1 MNLPSLKFC
10 MLRSVL
16 TLCIVFF
23 TVTLTHANDGE
34 YYTSGNQLLPL
45 VETDIRVQREILTLR
60 WSDDNVAE
68 VDVYYEFYNPG
79 KPKTVLMGF
88 EADPPMYIDSISR
101 NSAHPNISDFKVMMN
116 GRSIPVSTTVVET
129 DTLYVVNGEVQ
140 PVDLS
145 VYSIN
150 DDYNI
155 GSYLFTA
162 DRNDA
167 VPISYVYH
175 FNADFK
181 SGINVVRHRYRYEMN
196 VNVCTHYLF
205 DYKLSPALRW
215 ANHQIDDFTL
225 RIETEDVPLHF
236 MMKDSLFEKSV
247 SPVIDGTGKWRIR
260 TIINEMDR
268 KMSVYEVFM
277 RNASIEWKATNFRP
291 SSELHIFSA
300 DCTETGV
307 ICNPAEYYS
316 WRYSLVSGSIHYDD
330 IHRIVRNMPYAYR
343 GYIFKNKYLNDFF
356 TSRWWYIPDP
366 DYKVD
371 LEKLTPNER
380 DWLKKYN
387 EDYGK

>member
-16 TLCIVFF
+16 TLCLVFL

-101 NSAHPNISDFKVMMN
+101 NSAHPNISDFKVIMN

-155 GSYLFTA
+155 GSYLF
-162 DRNDA
+162 R
-167 VPISYVYH
+167 
-175 FNADFK
+175 
-181 SGINVVRHRYRYEMN
+181 
-196 VNVCTHYLF
+196 
-205 DYKLSPALRW
+205 
-215 ANHQIDDFTL
+215 
-225 RIETEDVPLHF
+225 
-236 MMKDSLFEKSV
+236 
-247 SPVIDGTGKWRIR
+247 
-260 TIINEMDR
+260 
-268 KMSVYEVFM
+268 
-277 RNASIEWKATNFRP
+277 
-291 SSELHIFSA
+291 
-300 DCTETGV
+300 
-307 ICNPAEYYS
+307 
-316 WRYSLVSGSIHYDD
+316 D
-330 IHRIVRNMPYAYR
+330 IQ
-343 GYIFKNKYLNDFF
+343 
-356 TSRWWYIPDP
+356 
-366 DYKVD
+366 
-371 LEKLTPNER
+371 
-380 DWLKKYN
+380 
-387 EDYGK
+387 

>member
-1 MNLPSLKFC
+1 MNSSSLKFSL
-10 MLRSVL
+10 LRPVL
-16 TLCIVFF
+16 TLCLIFF
-23 TVTLTHANDGE
+23 VMTLTLANDGV

-45 VETDIRVQREILTLR
+45 FEADIRVQREILTLR

-101 NSAHPNISDFKVMMN
+101 NSAHPNIADFTVVMN
-116 GRSIPVSTTVVET
+116 GKSIPVSTTVVET
-129 DTLYVVNGEVQ
+129 DTLYVVNGEVL

-145 VYSIN
+145 IYSVSEEH
-150 DDYNI
+150 Y
-155 GSYLFTA
+155 GSHLFTA
-162 DRNDA
+162 DGNDA

-181 SGINVVRHRYRYEMN
+181 TGINFVRHHYRYDMN
-196 VNVCTHYLF
+196 MNICTHYML

-236 MMKDSLFEKSV
+236 MMEDSLFDKSVIPVINGAGKLRIRNVADALIEGEKSV
-247 SPVIDGTGKWRIR
+247 Q
-260 TIINEMDR
+260 
-268 KMSVYEVFM
+268 EVFL

-291 SSELHIFSA
+291 YSELHIFAA

-307 ICNPAEYYS
+307 IHDPSEYYS
-316 WRYSLVSGSIHYDD
+316 GRYNLVESSIHYDD

-343 GYIFKNKYLNDFF
+343 GYIFKNKYLNEFF

-380 DWLKKYN
+380 DWLKAYN
-387 EDYGK
+387 EKFGK